1 MQLPSAWLGHHTATF
16 DWRQRL
22 RAAAV
27 HLGLSA
33 LVALLAAVLVFFL
46 WYPYPYRVISG
57 GRELFQLVVGVDV
70 IVGPLITF
78 AIFDRA
84 KPRTELRRDLEATFG
99 IELFDHIGEAQIG
112 PVAGECRAHEGMHLH
127 ARDLFC
133 EFLDPETGLP
143 MVTVL
148 APYTHLAASWR
159 LVCTRLG
166 VATGELP
173 RANASIAIPVE
184 VTDRARQ
191 MVGRRYARDVTL
203 YRDAVARWNA
213 QHAAGPRLGAA

>member
-1 MQLPSAWLGHHTATF
+1 MIWSPSRNFCFVHVPKTGGTAVE
-16 DWRQRL
+16 QAYKPHL
-22 RAAAV
+22 RFGDV
-27 HLGLSA
+27 
-33 LVALLAAVLVFFL
+33 VLAAWRRSLDNWYADVLEIGKHSSAAHIAEQVGKERFRQVFSYAIL
-46 WYPYPYRVISG
+46 RDPLER
-57 GRELFQLVVGVDV
+57 LVSYYKWIQSFEHPGNLERWLRSHRSFEDFVE
-70 IVGPLITF
+70 PASEHF
-78 AIFDRA
+78 ALQA
-84 KPRTELRRDLEATFG
+84 DL
-99 IELFDHIGEAQIG
+99 
-112 PVAGECRAHEGMHLH
+112 VC
-127 ARDLFC
+127 
-133 EFLDPETGLP
+133 DPETGLP

-166 VATGELP
+166 VAAGELP

-191 MVGRRYARDVTL
+191 MVGRRYARDVAL